1 MKKNCKI
8 TEAQLKKIVCEK
20 KYKSEAKPY
29 SGIWFWTNLKSKVD
43 WKVYFTKLKAKP
55 VCNSREKITRK
66 LNSL

>member
-29 SGIWFWTNLKSKVD
+29 SGIIWILMRQAQSKSD
-43 WKVYFTKLKAKP
+43 T
-55 VCNSREKITRK
+55 
-66 LNSL
+66 